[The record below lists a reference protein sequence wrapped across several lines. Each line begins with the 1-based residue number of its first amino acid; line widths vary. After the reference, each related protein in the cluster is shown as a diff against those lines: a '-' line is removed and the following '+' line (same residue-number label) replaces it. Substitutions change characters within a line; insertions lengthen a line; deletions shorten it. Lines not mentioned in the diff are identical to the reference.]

1 MSYSMSMA
9 DNALV
14 GIRDPLFVIVAS
26 LEIIKHQSSNKSV
39 QDEVKRIEKALDK
52 INKMIS

>member
-1 MSYSMSMA
+1 MT
-9 DNALV
+9 DNPLV

-26 LEIIKHQSSNKSV
+26 LEIIKHQSSNKSI

>member
-1 MSYSMSMA
+1 MT

-14 GIRDPLFVIVAS
+14 NIRDPLFVIVAS
-26 LEIIKHQSSNKSV
+26 LEIIKHQSSNKSI

>member
-1 MSYSMSMA
+1 MSYCMA
-9 DNALV
+9 VTDNPLV

-26 LEIIKHQSSNKSV
+26 LEIIKHQSSNKSI

>member
-1 MSYSMSMA
+1 MT
-9 DNALV
+9 DNQLV
-14 GIRDPLFVIVAS
+14 SIRDPLFVIVAS

>member
-1 MSYSMSMA
+1 MSYSVSMA
-9 DNALV
+9 DNTLV

>member
-1 MSYSMSMA
+1 MSYSVSMA
-9 DNALV
+9 DNTLV

-26 LEIIKHQSSNKSV
+26 LEIIKHQSSNKSI
-39 QDEVKRIEKALDK
+39 QDVVKRIEKALDK

>member
-1 MSYSMSMA
+1 MSVN

-14 GIRDPLFVIVAS
+14 GMRDPLFVIVAS
-26 LEIIKHQSSNKSV
+26 LEIIKHQSSNKLI

>member
-1 MSYSMSMA
+1 MSYCVSMT
-9 DNALV
+9 DNPLI

-26 LEIIKHQSSNKSV
+26 LEIIKHQSSNKSI

>member
-1 MSYSMSMA
+1 MSYYVSMI
-9 DNALV
+9 DNPLV

-26 LEIIKHQSSNKSV
+26 LEIIKHQSSNKSI